1 MPNEKC
7 LGHIYQ
13 RTVNGYLLF
22 YTVPD
27 FLVFFSIVCVC
38 ARRFRITLLG
48 VCPMFDH
55 THFLAKAMERGDVS
69 GFIQEYSSLY
79 SREFN
84 KTLGTEGPVFRRKF
98 GFSLKKGMKAIKNS
112 CSYLYNNPGEK
123 QLCAKAEEYR
133 WTFLAYADSDH
144 PFSEKIRLRFA
155 SRPLRKALKMI
166 EYYASRNIYLRHDW
180 LEGMF
185 EPLSTEEKNQLI
197 DYIIVEYNVIDYREL
212 ISYYGS
218 YEKACLAFASNQGS
232 EHDIE
237 EEFVPGSHKPY
248 SEISRLLNK
257 KYGFTHIKDALR
269 LPLPE
274 RVSLMYSLAYE
285 TSATHKQLE
294 RYLRFKRRQN
304 GR

>member
-1 MPNEKC
+1 MPYEKC
-7 LGHIYQ
+7 IGHIYQ

-27 FLVFFSIVCVC
+27 FLLFFSIVCVC
-38 ARRFRITLLG
+38 ARRFKIKLLG

-84 KTLGTEGPVFRRKF
+84 KTLGTEGSVFRRKF

-155 SRPLRKALKMI
+155 SRPLRRALKMI

-180 LEGMF
+180 LEEMF

-197 DYIIVEYNVIDYREL
+197 DYVIVKYNVIDYREL

-218 YEKACLAFASNQGS
+218 YGKTCLAFASNQGS

-248 SEISRLLNK
+248 LEISRLLNK

-269 LPLPE
+269 LPLSE
-274 RVSLMYSLAYE
+274 RVTLMYSLAYE

-294 RYLRFKRRQN
+294 KYLRFKHRRN